1 MVIEGRSRLGA
12 RLRETL
18 SRITEEA
25 AHLLDV
31 EGAGLR
37 LVEGDELVRVAAY
50 GPEGGVMARERLHL
64 GESLSGQ
71 VAASGRPL
79 IVDTPDAEPTHDP
92 VYRAQAQVHGF
103 RSWLGVPLRDH
114 ERVIGVLVMQS
125 RTERRFGP
133 TDVRLL
139 EAFAGQAAVA
149 IENAQLFEREYERR
163 RQLEAVREVTS
174 WLASATDLAT
184 LLERISRTAADLL
197 AVESVAVYLWDE
209 AGAMLVPR
217 AWHGFGD
224 WLGELRLRPGEG
236 VAGTVAQRRAGVVV
250 DDYRTVPFAQP
261 IVRERDVARAVI
273 GEPLLYEGELRGVIT
288 ASIRNE
294 ERTFGEQDRQ
304 LLSLFAAQAVIAI
317 EHAHLHEA
325 RDLALAEAE
334 AARRRAAFLAEA
346 SAALASSLDYDATL
360 DRIARLAVPTLA
372 DLCTVFMLTEGG
384 EIRRAAVAHVEG
396 IRADLAA
403 VMERYRTGP
412 VSPYGNVASAIRT
425 GQSVLREQLPNDYFE
440 AVAQDADD
448 LETLRKLDWRAAI
461 VVPLRARGET
471 AGALALFRSG
481 PDRPYDPADLSLAEE
496 LAGRAAL
503 AVDNARL
510 YREARHAV
518 QVRDEFLSVAAHELK
533 TPVTTLLG
541 FSQVLIGQLSQD
553 GVLDERTV
561 GRAVRAVEHGSR
573 RMSRLV
579 AQILDISRLDGGRL
593 VLDRQ
598 ITDLSA
604 LVHGIAT
611 AMQSTTRRHGLLV
624 RTPDRVPALVDALR
638 LEQVVTNLL
647 DNAIKY
653 SPTGGQIRIELEQP
667 SRGVARLAVVD
678 HGVGIEPERRQHIFD
693 RFYQAREGDH
703 VSGMGLGLYIS
714 RQIVELHGGSIEPE
728 FPSDGGT
735 RFVVELPTGLA
746 EGVPDG
752 GRGVTP

>member
-1 MVIEGRSRLGA
+1 MAIEERSRLGP
-12 RLRETL
+12 RLRGTL

-50 GPEGGVMARERLHL
+50 GPVGAVMARERLRL

-71 VAASGRPL
+71 VAASGQPL
-79 IVDTPDAEPTHDP
+79 IVDHPDAEPTHDP
-92 VYRAQAQVHGF
+92 VYRAQAQTHGF

-125 RTERRFGP
+125 RIERRFGP

-149 IENAQLFEREYERR
+149 IENAQLFEREHERR
-163 RQLEAVREVTS
+163 RQLEAVREVTT

-184 LLERISRTAADLL
+184 LLERISRRRPSCSGSSRWRCTSGTRPARL
-197 AVESVAVYLWDE
+197 
-209 AGAMLVPR
+209 LVPR

-236 VAGTVAQRRAGVVV
+236 VAGTVAQRRAGVIV

-261 IVRERDVARAVI
+261 IVRERDAARAVI

-288 ASIRNE
+288 ASIQTE

-317 EHAHLHEA
+317 EHARLHEA
-325 RDLALAEAE
+325 RDRALAEAE

-360 DRIARLAVPTLA
+360 EQVVRLAVPTLA
-372 DLCTVFMLTEGG
+372 DLCTVFVLTEGG
-384 EIRRAAVAHVEG
+384 EIRRAAAAHADPA
-396 IRADLAA
+396 RADLAA
-403 VMERYRTGP
+403 LIGP
-412 VSPYGNVASAIRT
+412 LPGRPGLAVRQRGVGDPHRAAGADARRSRATTSRPSP
-425 GQSVLREQLPNDYFE
+425 
-440 AVAQDADD
+440 QDA
-448 LETLRKLDWRAAI
+448 ERPRCACGSSTGAPRSSCRSARAARR
-461 VVPLRARGET
+461 PGRWRCSCPSRT
-471 AGALALFRSG
+471 AGTARPTCRWPRSW
-481 PDRPYDPADLSLAEE
+481 PAAPRWRSTTPGSTAKP
-496 LAGRAAL
+496 
-503 AVDNARL
+503 AR
-510 YREARHAV
+510 AV

-541 FSQVLIGQLSQD
+541 FSQVLLGQLNRE

-561 GRAVRAVEHGSR
+561 GRAVRAVEHGSM

-579 AQILDISRLDGGRL
+579 SQILDISRLDGGRL

-598 ITDLSA
+598 PTDLAA

-611 AMQSTTRRHGLLV
+611 AMQTTTRAATRWSCG
-624 RTPDRVPALVDALR
+624 RRSGCPRW
-638 LEQVVTNLL
+638 
-647 DNAIKY
+647 
-653 SPTGGQIRIELEQP
+653 SIRCGW
-667 SRGVARLAVVD
+667 SRW
-678 HGVGIEPERRQHIFD
+678 
-693 RFYQAREGDH
+693 
-703 VSGMGLGLYIS
+703 
-714 RQIVELHGGSIEPE
+714 
-728 FPSDGGT
+728 
-735 RFVVELPTGLA
+735 
-746 EGVPDG
+746 
-752 GRGVTP
+752 